1 MTKSG
6 QEPVLMYSDHCQA
19 VMVDGYRFEINI
31 VSSDMD
37 PSWCLEVVD
46 IHGMSHV
53 WEATF
58 ETDAEALE
66 AAMIAF
72 NDEGAARFLQSET
85 NVIPFPGGDTNGSRR

>member
-1 MTKSG
+1 MTKRG
-6 QEPVLMYSDHCQA
+6 REPELIYSDHCQE
-19 VMVDGYRFEINI
+19 VMVDGYRFEVNI

-58 ETDAEALE
+58 ETDSEALE

-72 NDEGAARFLQSET
+72 NDEGAAGFLQPDT
-85 NVIPFPGGDTNGSRR
+85 NIIPFPGGGSDKRGG